1 MLKDSIN
8 DSLKLIQEHW
18 VAIVATLA
26 TLIFSY
32 IVYRITMNSLK
43 KLKTEILSSY
53 PFDLFIPKNGSWSI
67 FYFLTVILFLGAII
81 YLMVNGGFYVGP
93 A

>member
-1 MLKDSIN
+1 MLKDSIT
-8 DSLKLIQEHW
+8 DSIQLIQENIT
-18 VAIVATLA
+18 AIIATIATLV
-26 TLIFSY
+26 FSY
-32 IVYRITMNSLK
+32 FVYRVTMNSLK

-67 FYFLTVILFLGAII
+67 FYFLTVILFLGIII
-81 YLMVNGGFYVGP
+81 YLMVNGNFYMGP